1 MGRIRRMSV
10 DTVIKTEPVF
20 SIILKQGVMVEPTQQ
35 HSRTVRKSSARTH
48 KYTHT

>member
-1 MGRIRRMSV
+1 MGRIRKMYV

-20 SIILKQGVMVEPTQQ
+20 SIILKQGVIVEPTQQ
-35 HSRTVRKSSARTH
+35 HSTKIRKSSARTH